1 MNSDQWLCVLTIS
14 VKGDFSKYDNFVF
27 LIFQKQHSLWL
38 YKQFWY
44 QYKSTRSVFKSQFH
58 ESVKSF
64 FENLGYGALMSS
76 RIVELASSFSET
88 ALFYNCC
95 TCNWLCNCQSA
106 SSQIRKLN
114 ATESATPSSFWE
126 EKNWVLASVSKNF
139 GFRDWKPHF
148 ILLCF
153 AWAHCLEPKC
163 TMKALIPHMN
173 KI

>member
-126 EKNWVLASVSKNF
+126 EKNSVLASAFKNC
-139 GFRDWKPHF
+139 R
-148 ILLCF
+148 IENLISLCF
-153 AWAHCLEPKC
+153 AWAYCLLSKC
-163 TMKALIPHMN
+163 TMKALITHMN